1 MRPLREGA
9 PGREDEI
16 GRVKVQVIIEVEP
29 FHTGSITWRP
39 AKVTTVDF
47 SRAAVMA
54 SEAIA

>member
-29 FHTGSITWRP
+29 FHAREHHRRP